1 MSFEHRAVVA
11 FIDDDEDL
19 RAANVQALQVA
30 GLDVVAFAS
39 AGEALAVLD
48 RDFPGVVVTDIR
60 MPRIDGHELFRRLH
74 QVDPDLPIILI
85 TGHGDVD
92 EAVASL
98 RDGAYDF
105 VPKPYSVERLET
117 SIRRA
122 LKTRRLVLD
131 NRELQALA
139 ARPEPDDLLLG
150 DSPVMQRLRA
160 TVRQVAEADIDVLV
174 EGETGVGKEL
184 VARAL
189 HRASPRRGRSF
200 SAINCAALPSD
211 LVEAE
216 LFGHEAGA
224 FPGAVRRRI
233 GRLEAA
239 HGGTLFLDDV
249 ENVPWVVQ
257 SKLLRVLEEREI
269 SPLGA
274 NEVRAV
280 DFRVVASTKLDLGQ
294 AIERGEFRADLFFR
308 LNGVRLRVPPLR
320 ERRPDIP
327 LLFARF
333 LQDAAQRHR
342 REPPRITDSV
352 RRRLLDHDW
361 PGNVRELRHFAEQV
375 ALGLSAADAARAE
388 PTRSLPD
395 RMEAYEAQ
403 ILKDTLAATK
413 GDVRGAMQRLGVPR
427 KTLYDKLRRHRIDI
441 DAFRR

>member
-1 MSFEHRAVVA
+1 
-11 FIDDDEDL
+11 
-19 RAANVQALQVA
+19 
-30 GLDVVAFAS
+30 
-39 AGEALAVLD
+39 
-48 RDFPGVVVTDIR
+48 
-60 MPRIDGHELFRRLH
+60 
-74 QVDPDLPIILI
+74 
-85 TGHGDVD
+85 
-92 EAVASL
+92 
-98 RDGAYDF
+98 
-105 VPKPYSVERLET
+105 
-117 SIRRA
+117 
-122 LKTRRLVLD
+122 
-131 NRELQALA
+131 
-139 ARPEPDDLLLG
+139 
-150 DSPVMQRLRA
+150 
-160 TVRQVAEADIDVLV
+160 
-174 EGETGVGKEL
+174 
-184 VARAL
+184 
-189 HRASPRRGRSF
+189 
-200 SAINCAALPSD
+200 
-211 LVEAE
+211 
-216 LFGHEAGA
+216 
-224 FPGAVRRRI
+224 VRRRI